1 LFLTKRAPFI
11 ILFLIS
17 LIIVSSSVSVSD
29 QKDHRLSLLF
39 SELKLANSNVKAQRI
54 EKKIW
59 EIWMTHKD
67 TKINSRMVLG
77 VQLMKNNK
85 FSASINVFSSII
97 NKAPNFSE
105 AWNKRA
111 TVRFLMG
118 NLSGSIRDINKVL
131 LLEPRHFG
139 AISGLGVIFR
149 TIGEPEKALKAFRKI
164 KEIYPLSKFAA
175 FHIKE
180 LKDQIPSL
188 HL

>member
-1 LFLTKRAPFI
+1 LFLTKRASFI

-17 LIIVSSSVSVSD
+17 LTIVNSSVSVSD
-29 QKDHRLSLLF
+29 QKDNRLSLLF
-39 SELKLANSNVKAQRI
+39 SELKLASSNAKAQRI

-67 TKINSRMVLG
+67 AKINSLMILA
-77 VQLMKNNK
+77 VQLMQNNK
-85 FSASINVFSSII
+85 FGASITVFNSII

-118 NLSGSIRDINKVL
+118 NLSGSIGDINKVL

-149 TIGEPEKALKAFRKI
+149 TIGEPEKALKAFKKI
-164 KEIYPLSKFAA
+164 KELYPLSKSAA

-180 LKDQIPSL
+180 LRDQIPSL
-188 HL
+188 DL

>member
-1 LFLTKRAPFI
+1 
-11 ILFLIS
+11 
-17 LIIVSSSVSVSD
+17 
-29 QKDHRLSLLF
+29 
-39 SELKLANSNVKAQRI
+39 
-54 EKKIW
+54 
-59 EIWMTHKD
+59 
-67 TKINSRMVLG
+67 MVLG

-111 TVRFLMG
+111 TVRFIMG
-118 NLSGSIRDINKVL
+118 NLSGSIADINKVL

-164 KEIYPLSKFAA
+164 KEIYPLSKSAA